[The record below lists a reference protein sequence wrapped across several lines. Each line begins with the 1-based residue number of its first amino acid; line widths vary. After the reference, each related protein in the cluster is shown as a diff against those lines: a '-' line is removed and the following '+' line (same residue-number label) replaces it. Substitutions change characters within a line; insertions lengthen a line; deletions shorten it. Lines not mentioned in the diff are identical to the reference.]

1 MYIDVHVLSDLNVNV
16 NVNVLSDL
24 SVNTNVDVD
33 VDVDVLSDLQSFAF
47 ANAGRREIYSIS
59 QVNGRRS
66 HQKMC

>member
-1 MYIDVHVLSDLNVNV
+1 MYIDVHVLSDLNV

-47 ANAGRREIYSIS
+47 ANAGRREIYTTSK
-59 QVNGRRS
+59 NGRRS